1 MSGKIAFSITLLFF
15 SYAWLFMV
23 AWVNIDARKKGRNV
37 KLCNSLFFFL
47 GPVALWLY
55 YCCPSIFYFNL
66 QGKDSPNVKTT
77 TVSSSGKIGDDKK
90 VLKTAERIFHD
101 AISYRAT
108 DIHLEPDKEKLTV
121 RLRIDGFLYEYRNFP
136 VDFGRALISAI
147 KVLSNLDIAQ
157 KRSFQDGSFSYT
169 IKDKKI
175 DIRVSISASQY
186 GETMV
191 MRVLDPSEGLVDI
204 SNLGVLPEA
213 EDKFRSLVFRNDGIV
228 LIAGPTG
235 CGKTT
240 TLYAILN
247 RINNLGKNIVSI
259 EDPVEYKI
267 TNITQIP
274 INQRAGVTFATSLRS
289 MLRQDPDIIMVGEIR
304 DVETAKIALE
314 ASLTGH
320 LVFST
325 LHTKDSVSTITRLFE
340 MGFDRYLISS
350 SLSGV
355 ISQRLVRLLC
365 PKCKIPY
372 TLSADKSFGDYGSGE
387 IKLKAGEQV
396 YKAKGCNHCI
406 NTGYRKRTGLFEILV
421 VDKKIKELINNKSSE
436 EEILAQAQ
444 KEGMLTLP
452 EDGLSKVRGGLTSIE
467 EIEGVLK

>member
-1 MSGKIAFSITLLFF
+1 MSGKIAFSITLLILA
-15 SYAWLFMV
+15 YAWLSMA

-37 KLCNSLFFFL
+37 RLSNTLFFFL
-47 GPVALWLY
+47 GPIAILLY
-55 YCCPSIFYFNL
+55 YYYPSIFYFKPREKGTQNI
-66 QGKDSPNVKTT
+66 KTT
-77 TVSSSGKIGDDKK
+77 QVSSAGKSGDDKK
-90 VLKTAERIFHD
+90 VLKTVEQIFQD
-101 AISYRAT
+101 AIAYRAT
-108 DIHLEPDKEKLTV
+108 DVHLEPDKEKLTA

-136 VDFGRALISAI
+136 DILGKAIVSAI

-157 KRSFQDGSFSYT
+157 KRSFQDGSFSST
-169 IKDKKI
+169 IKDRKI
-175 DIRVSISASQY
+175 DFRVSVSASQY

-191 MRVLDPSEGLVDI
+191 IRILDPYEGLVDI
-204 SNLGVLPEA
+204 ANLGVIPQVE
-213 EDKFRSLVFRNDGIV
+213 EKFRSLVFRNDGIV
-228 LIAGPTG
+228 LIVGPTG

-247 RINNLGKNIVSI
+247 KVNNLGKNIISI
-259 EDPVEYKI
+259 EDPIEYKI
-267 TNITQIP
+267 ANITQIP

-289 MLRQDPDIIMVGEIR
+289 ILRQDPDIIMVGEIR
-304 DVETAKIALE
+304 DIETAKIAIE

-325 LHTKDSVSTITRLFE
+325 LHTKDSISTITRLFE
-340 MGFDRYLISS
+340 MGFERYLISS

-372 TLSADKSFGDYGSGE
+372 TLPAEKTFGDEQE

-396 YKAKGCNHCI
+396 YRAKGCNYCT
-406 NTGYRKRTGLFEILV
+406 NTGYRKRTGLFEILAI
-421 VDKKIKELINNKSSE
+421 DKKIKELINSKASE
-436 EEILAQAQ
+436 EDIFIQAKKQ
-444 KEGMLTLP
+444 GMMTLL
-452 EDGLSKVRGGLTSIE
+452 EDGLAKIRQGLTSAE

>member
-1 MSGKIAFSITLLFF
+1 
-15 SYAWLFMV
+15 
-23 AWVNIDARKKGRNV
+23 
-37 KLCNSLFFFL
+37 
-47 GPVALWLY
+47 
-55 YCCPSIFYFNL
+55 
-66 QGKDSPNVKTT
+66 
-77 TVSSSGKIGDDKK
+77 
-90 VLKTAERIFHD
+90 
-101 AISYRAT
+101 
-108 DIHLEPDKEKLTV
+108 
-121 RLRIDGFLYEYRNFP
+121 
-136 VDFGRALISAI
+136 
-147 KVLSNLDIAQ
+147 
-157 KRSFQDGSFSYT
+157 
-169 IKDKKI
+169 
-175 DIRVSISASQY
+175 
-186 GETMV
+186 MV
-191 MRVLDPSEGLVDI
+191 MRILDPSEGLVDI
-204 SNLGVLPEA
+204 SNLGILPEV

-228 LIAGPTG
+228 LIVGPTG

-247 RINNLGKNIVSI
+247 KVNNLGKNIVSL

-289 MLRQDPDIIMVGEIR
+289 ILRQDPDIIMVGEIR
-304 DVETAKIALE
+304 DIETAKIAIE

-325 LHTKDSVSTITRLFE
+325 LHTKDSISTIMRLFE

-372 TLSADKSFGDYGSGE
+372 TLSADKSFGGNEE
-387 IKLKAGEQV
+387 IKLKTGEQV
-396 YKAKGCNHCI
+396 YKAKGCDYCI

-421 VDKKIKELINNKSSE
+421 MDKKIKELISNKASE
-436 EEILAQAQ
+436 EEILTQAKNQ
-444 KEGMLTLP
+444 GMLTLL
-452 EDGLSKVRGGLTSIE
+452 EDGLSKIRQGLTSVE